1 MRHLATQRLHFARLV
16 FALLC
21 LACTGAFAVARGV
34 VRMDAVAGAGWMT
47 ATPSQDLAPSRSLE
61 TDGLLR
67 DGQRT
72 DTRAQ
77 ARRFFPHGLP
87 HAASRVFLAAATV
100 APRIEVWHTAARP
113 AQQNRAPYDATAPPA
128 LP

>member
-1 MRHLATQRLHFARLV
+1 M

-21 LACTGAFAVARGV
+21 LACTGAFAAARGV
-34 VRMDAVAGAGWMT
+34 VRMDAVTGAGWMT
-47 ATPSQDLAPSRSLE
+47 ATPSQHLAPSRTLE
-61 TDGLLR
+61 ANGLLR
-67 DGQRT
+67 DGQRA

-77 ARRFFPHGLP
+77 ATRFFPHGLP
-87 HAASRVFLAAATV
+87 HAASRFYVAAATA
-100 APRIEVWHTAARP
+100 APRIEVWRTAAKP